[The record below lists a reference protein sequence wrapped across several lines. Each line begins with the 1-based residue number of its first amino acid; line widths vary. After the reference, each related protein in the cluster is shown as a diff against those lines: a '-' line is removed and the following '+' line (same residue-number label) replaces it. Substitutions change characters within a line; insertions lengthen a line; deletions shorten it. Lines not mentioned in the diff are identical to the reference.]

1 MVIQGID
8 SDSIVYLNGEYVRAD
23 EAKISVFDR
32 GFIFGDGV
40 YEVVPA
46 YNRKPFRLNEH
57 VQRLERSLNAIGLA
71 SGKTPQFWAGLM
83 QDMIDRAKTDDSF
96 IYLQVTRGVA
106 KREHVFPVPAV
117 TPTIFCSSGP
127 FIRPTAEQRERG
139 IRVISGPDERWL
151 HCDIKSVSLL
161 GNVLARQAA
170 AERGVDEVIQFRND
184 LLTEGS
190 LSNMWVVKDGTLLAP
205 IKNHLILEGIRYG
218 LLATLAER
226 AGVPFEAR
234 NITRAE
240 VFAADEILV
249 TSATKEV
256 LPVLELDG
264 APVGNGQPGPIYRKV
279 RAEYDK
285 EISRL

>member
-1 MVIQGID
+1 MIQGID
-8 SDSIVYLNGEYVRAD
+8 SDSIVYLNGEFVRAG

-46 YNRKPFRLNEH
+46 YNRKPFRLKEH
-57 VQRLERSLNAIGLA
+57 LQRLERSLKAISLDTGRPV
-71 SGKTPQFWAGLM
+71 SFWSDLM
-83 QDMIDRAKTDDSF
+83 QEMIDRAKTDDSF

-106 KREHVFPVPAV
+106 KREHIFPVPPV
-117 TPTIFCSSGP
+117 EPTIFCSSGP

-139 IRVISGPDERWL
+139 IRVISWNDERWL

-170 AERGVDEVIQFRND
+170 AERGVDEVIQFRD
-184 LLTEGS
+184 DVLTEGS
-190 LSNMWVVKDGTLLAP
+190 LSNMWVVKDGVLQAP
-205 IKNHLILEGIRYG
+205 IRSKMILEGIRYG
-218 LLATLAER
+218 LMETLATR
-226 AGVPFEAR
+226 ANVPFQAR
-234 NITRAE
+234 NISRAE
-240 VFAADEILV
+240 VAAADEILV

-264 APVGNGQPGPIYRKV
+264 KPVGNGQPGPIYRKL
-279 RAEYDK
+279 RAEYDE

>member
-1 MVIQGID
+1 
-8 SDSIVYLNGEYVRAD
+8 
-23 EAKISVFDR
+23 
-32 GFIFGDGV
+32 
-40 YEVVPA
+40 
-46 YNRKPFRLNEH
+46 
-57 VQRLERSLNAIGLA
+57 
-71 SGKTPQFWAGLM
+71 
-83 QDMIDRAKTDDSF
+83 
-96 IYLQVTRGVA
+96 
-106 KREHVFPVPAV
+106 
-117 TPTIFCSSGP
+117 
-127 FIRPTAEQRERG
+127 
-139 IRVISGPDERWL
+139 
-151 HCDIKSVSLL
+151 
-161 GNVLARQAA
+161 
-170 AERGVDEVIQFRND
+170 
-184 LLTEGS
+184 
-190 LSNMWVVKDGTLLAP
+190 MWVVKDGTLLAP

>member
-1 MVIQGID
+1 MIQGID
-8 SDSIVYLNGEYVRAD
+8 SDSIVYLNGEFVRAD

-46 YNRKPFRLNEH
+46 YNRKPFRLKEH
-57 VQRLERSLNAIGLA
+57 LQRLERSLNAIGLDTGRPV
-71 SGKTPQFWAGLM
+71 SFWAELM
-83 QDMIDRAKTDDSF
+83 QDMINRAKTDDAF

-106 KREHVFPVPAV
+106 KREHIFPVPPVA
-117 TPTIFCSSGP
+117 PTIFCSSGP

-139 IRVISGPDERWL
+139 IRVISWKDERWL

-170 AERGVDEVIQFRND
+170 AERGVDEVIQFRD
-184 LLTEGS
+184 DVLTEGS
-190 LSNMWVVKDGTLLAP
+190 LSNMWVVKDGVLQAP
-205 IKNHLILEGIRYG
+205 IRSKMILEGIRYG
-218 LLATLAER
+218 LMETLATR
-226 AGVPFEAR
+226 ASVPFQAR
-234 NITRAE
+234 NISRAE
-240 VFAADEILV
+240 VAAADEILV

-264 APVGNGQPGPIYRKV
+264 KPVGNGQPGPIYRKL
-279 RAEYDK
+279 RAEYDE